1 MRAARPSWAPGSWA
15 PGLRR
20 HQWPQRAK
28 EGSVPA
34 VRHCRPAFRRPCG
47 SAVHATGF
55 TLIEVLLA
63 TALLAAALALGFA
76 TLRAATATVNRGEVL
91 AQHNERMRAV
101 AGFLRTRIASARAIG
116 FAMDPQTGGPIRFV
130 GEPDR
135 MRFVADLP
143 DYLGRGG
150 PYLHDI
156 AAIGGERDNVRLQ
169 VVFSMVQNAAEIA
182 EPAPRK
188 PEALA
193 EGLADV
199 QFRYRA
205 LGADGA
211 LGAWQ
216 ERWTESDRLP
226 LQVSVKIVPAVGAT
240 WPELII
246 ALPAANGSAAAI
258 AGALR

>member
-1 MRAARPSWAPGSWA
+1 MRRARTSPSPA
-15 PGLRR
+15 LR
-20 HQWPQRAK
+20 
-28 EGSVPA
+28 G
-34 VRHCRPAFRRPCG
+34 RPRSRRDR
-47 SAVHATGF
+47 GF

-76 TLRAATATVNRGEVL
+76 TLSAATATVNRGEVL
-91 AQHNERMRAV
+91 AQQNERMRAV

-116 FAMDPQTGGPIRFV
+116 FALDPGKGTPIRFV

-150 PYLHDI
+150 PYLHEFTVV
-156 AAIGGERDNVRLQ
+156 GGERDSVRLQ
-169 VVFSMVQNAAEIA
+169 VAFSMVQNAAEIR
-182 EPAPRK
+182 EPSPRK
-188 PEALA
+188 PEVLA

-205 LGADGA
+205 INADGA
-211 LGAWQ
+211 LGDWQ
-216 ERWTESDRLP
+216 ERWTQSDRLP
-226 LQVSVKIVPAVGAT
+226 LQVSVKVVPATGAP

-246 ALPAANGSAAAI
+246 TLPVANGSVASSEV
-258 AGALR
+258 LQ

>member
-1 MRAARPSWAPGSWA
+1 MGAAASSSRKLHRRRLPRNARYLRA
-15 PGLRR
+15 
-20 HQWPQRAK
+20 
-28 EGSVPA
+28 
-34 VRHCRPAFRRPCG
+34 
-47 SAVHATGF
+47 F

-76 TLRAATATVNRGEVL
+76 TLKAATATVNRGEIL

-116 FAMDPQTGGPIRFV
+116 FAQGSENGGPIRFV

-156 AAIGGERDNVRLQ
+156 AVVGEERNHVRLE
-169 VVFSMVQNAAEIA
+169 VVFSMVQNSAEIA
-182 EPAPRK
+182 EQAPRK

-193 EGLADV
+193 DGLADV
-199 QFRYRA
+199 RFRYRA

-216 ERWTESDRLP
+216 ERWTQSDRLP
-226 LQVSVKIVPAVGAT
+226 LQVSVKIKPAVGAA

-246 ALPAANGSAAAI
+246 ALPAAN
-258 AGALR
+258 AGAVPTGVQQ

>member
-1 MRAARPSWAPGSWA
+1 MGADMSSAHR
-15 PGLRR
+15 
-20 HQWPQRAK
+20 
-28 EGSVPA
+28 
-34 VRHCRPAFRRPCG
+34 FRRRQLPR
-47 SAVHATGF
+47 SARYLRAF

-76 TLRAATATVNRGEVL
+76 TLSAATATVNRGEVM

-116 FAMDPQTGGPIRFV
+116 FALDPENGGPIRFV

-156 AAIGGERDNVRLQ
+156 AVIGGGRNNVRLQ
-169 VVFSMVQNAAEIA
+169 VVFSMVQNAAEIT
-182 EPAPRK
+182 EQAPRK

-193 EGLADV
+193 DGLADV

-216 ERWTESDRLP
+216 ERWTQSDRLP
-226 LQVSVKIVPAVGAT
+226 LQVSVKVVPATGAA

-246 ALPAANGSAAAI
+246 ALPVAS
-258 AGALR
+258 AGAAPTSGLLR

>member
-1 MRAARPSWAPGSWA
+1 MRAATSPGRKLQRRQS
-15 PGLRR
+15 PRSVRYLR
-20 HQWPQRAK
+20 A
-28 EGSVPA
+28 
-34 VRHCRPAFRRPCG
+34 
-47 SAVHATGF
+47 F

-76 TLRAATATVNRGEVL
+76 TLKAATATVNRGEIL

-116 FAMDPQTGGPIRFV
+116 FALEAQGGGPIRFV

-156 AAIGGERDNVRLQ
+156 AVIGDERNNVRLQ

-188 PEALA
+188 PEVLA
-193 EGLADV
+193 DGLAGV

-205 LGADGA
+205 LDDTGA

-216 ERWTESDRLP
+216 ERWTQSERLP
-226 LQVSVKIVPAVGAT
+226 LQVSVKIMPSVGAA

-246 ALPAANGSAAAI
+246 ALPAANGGAAPT
-258 AGALR
+258 GVQQ